1 MFSLKEWE
9 SLLKRSGLIK
19 VPQFFILHS
28 NFIEVDECAHVLW
41 KADDD
46 IKQGLKFFKQREAI
60 LLDTKLRYFREN
72 RYLRET
78 KKTRQD

>member
-9 SLLKRSGLIK
+9 SLSKRSGLIK
-19 VPQFFILHS
+19 VPQFFTLNS

-60 LLDTKLRYFREN
+60 LLDTKLRYLREN

-78 KKTRQD
+78 KKTR

>member
-1 MFSLKEWE
+1 MRIIVEKIRTNQSTSIFTLYSK
-9 SLLKRSGLIK
+9 
-19 VPQFFILHS
+19 
-28 NFIEVDECAHVLW
+28 FIEVDECAHVLW

-78 KKTRQD
+78 KKTR